1 MNLPASKA
9 PCAEVLPDLGT
20 GATPPK
26 TYQIGT
32 LTYTLRDLAVLFLWL
47 LWGDFAFTFFENIFG
62 RFIPLY
68 LKDLHASNTLIG
80 VMTGSFA
87 GLVNIF
93 FLPNIS
99 QWSDRT
105 RSRWG
110 RRIPFLY
117 IVTPLTVASL
127 VAVGF
132 APEISHGLQR
142 HFLSALAPS
151 LSELGLLLVL
161 LCGFIV
167 SFHFHNM
174 VLVNSYNWLL
184 RDVVPLDL
192 MARFLSWFR
201 IVGTVSSFAFPWWVF
216 PHIIDNRKTVFLSV
230 GLFYLA
236 AFLLMCRN
244 VKEGDYPPVPPRMSR
259 PGLLATFALYF
270 RECLRFPIYRN
281 FFLVYV
287 LTIAATSCAG
297 PFSVLFTRDTLGID
311 MNDMGKLFAWGAA
324 ASALVYF
331 PIGWLCDR
339 FNPLSVTIVS
349 LCGLAAGSFLA
360 LLLVHKATGYLVYT
374 LAWSLPTVAWA
385 LGSLSTTMRLFPKE
399 KFGQFS
405 SGLNVF
411 GCGALILGN
420 YLMGKFMDL
429 MHSDYR
435 MTFLWSAALFAI
447 AIWPMTRVYRDWK
460 RHGGPDDYIPP
471 LPPE

>member
-1 MNLPASKA
+1 MTPTPPEA
-9 PCAEVLPDLGT
+9 PSPPET
-20 GATPPK
+20 NATTPK
-26 TYQIGT
+26 TYRIGT
-32 LTYTLRDLAVLFLWL
+32 LAYTRRGLAVLFLWL

-62 RFIPLY
+62 RFVPLY

-87 GLVNIF
+87 GLVNIL

-105 RSRWG
+105 RTRWG

-117 IVTPLTVASL
+117 VVTPLTVGSL

-132 APEISHGLQR
+132 APEIAQGIHRHLLAALSPGLAER
-142 HFLSALAPS
+142 SV
-151 LSELGLLLVL
+151 LLIL

-184 RDVVPLDL
+184 RDVVPLEL

-201 IVGTVSSFAFPWWVF
+201 VVGTVSSFAFLWWVF
-216 PHIIDNRKTVFLSV
+216 PHILTHRKAVFLGV

-244 VKEGDYPPVPPRMSR
+244 VREGSHPPSPPRASR
-259 PGLLATFALYF
+259 PGLPATFALYF

-287 LTIAATSCAG
+287 LAIGATSCAG
-297 PFSVLFTRDTLGID
+297 PFSVLFTRDTLGIG
-311 MNDMGKLFAWGAA
+311 MEQMGRIFAWSAA
-324 ASALVYF
+324 ASLLALF
-331 PIGWLCDR
+331 PMGWLCDR
-339 FNPLSVTIVS
+339 FSPLKVTLAS
-349 LCGLAAGSFLA
+349 LCGLAAASFLA
-360 LLLVHKATGYLVYT
+360 LFLVRDARGYFVYS
-374 LAWSLPTVAWA
+374 LAWSLPTVAWS
-385 LGSLSTTMRLFPKE
+385 LGSLAATMRLFPAA

-411 GCGALILGN
+411 GCGALIVGN
-420 YLMGKFMDL
+420 YLMGKFIDL
-429 MHSDYR
+429 AHGDYQ
-435 MTFLWSAALFAI
+435 MTFLWSAALFTLAVG
-447 AIWPMTRVYRDWK
+447 PMLLVHRDWK
-460 RHGGPDDYIPP
+460 RRGGPDRYV
-471 LPPE
+471 